1 MHHTEKNP
9 STIGIDLAKNIFH
22 LHALDAEGNTLWA
35 KAMNPENT
43 LIFLETLSPCIVGI
57 EASGGSHH
65 WHRIFTSLG
74 HEVRMITPQRAK
86 AFREGQKN
94 DKNDAE
100 AISHAVVNRQTR
112 LVAPKT
118 VKQQKLS
125 SINAMRNL
133 HIRQRTQTINH
144 MRATFKEYGIPY
156 KKGASYFENNVE
168 EMLQEESKKKRLP
181 IEVIQGLSAQIVV
194 LKCYKDTIKHL
205 EKKILILSEEEEA
218 CKRLKTV
225 PGVGPVISTMLS
237 GHGGDV
243 AHYETS
249 KDFAASLG
257 LVPRQ
262 YSTGGKQVYG
272 RISKRG
278 NLSLRANMIHGA
290 RSVLT
295 AANKK
300 RKTGESSGNTL
311 IEWALQ
317 CYDRMGMNRASV
329 ALANKIARISWKILK
344 TPGEVFM
351 PSIPQAA

>member
-1 MHHTEKNP
+1 MHHTEKKP

-22 LHALDAEGNTLWA
+22 LHALDAEGNTLWT
-35 KAMNPENT
+35 KAMSSQN
-43 LIFLETLSPCIVGI
+43 IIAFLDALSPCILGI
-57 EASGGSHH
+57 EASGGSNY
-65 WHRIFTSLG
+65 WHRTFISLG

-100 AISHAVVNRQTR
+100 AIAHAIMNRQTR

-118 VKQQKLS
+118 LKQQKLS

-144 MRATFKEYGIPY
+144 MRATLKEYGISY
-156 KKGASYFENNVE
+156 KKGASSFENNIEDMLE
-168 EMLQEESKKKRLP
+168 EETKKKNVP
-181 IEVIQGLSAQIVV
+181 IEVIQGLFAQVVV
-194 LKCYKDTIKHL
+194 LKCYRDTIKQL
-205 EKKILILSEEEEA
+205 EKEILTLSEEEES

-225 PGVGPVISTMLS
+225 PGIGSVVSTLLF

-243 AHYETS
+243 THYKTS

-272 RISKRG
+272 GISKRG

-290 RSVLT
+290 RSVLS

-311 IEWALQ
+311 IDWGLG
-317 CYDRMGMNRASV
+317 CYDRMGMNRASIAV
-329 ALANKIARISWKILK
+329 ANKMTRIAWKILK

-351 PSIPQAA
+351 PSMSQAS